1 MSKKISVV
9 LADDHSIVRK
19 GISLVLENDE
29 QIEIIGQASDGKEAL
44 EMVEKLTPDV
54 LVADISMPELNGIE
68 LTRQISEKELSTN
81 ILILSTHFEEEYIL
95 KSFDAGASG
104 YLPKDADEDEVIN
117 AIHTIAEGE
126 IYYTPEVSQILAQS
140 VIKKNKKELGENK
153 ELTEREIEVLQ
164 LVVDG
169 LSNKEIADKLFIS
182 VRTVDTHRRN
192 LMEKL
197 EAKNT
202 AELVRKAFEK
212 KLVGFLS

>member
-1 MSKKISVV
+1 MDKKISVI

-19 GISLVLENDE
+19 GISLVLENDD
-29 QIEIIGQASDGKEAL
+29 QIEIIGQASDGKEAFK
-44 EMVEKLTPDV
+44 MVEELKPDV
-54 LVADISMPELNGIE
+54 LVADISMPEVNGIE
-68 LTRQISEKELSTN
+68 LTKLISEQDLPTN
-81 ILILSTHFEEEYIL
+81 TLILSTHFEEEYIL

-104 YLPKDADEDEVIN
+104 YLPKDADEEEVIS
-117 AIHTIAEGE
+117 AIRTISEGD

-212 KLVGFLS
+212 KLVGF

>member
-1 MSKKISVV
+1 MDEKITVV

-19 GISLVLENDE
+19 GISLVLENDD
-29 QIEIIGQASDGKEAL
+29 QIEIIGQASDGKEAI
-44 EMVEKLTPDV
+44 EMVEQLNPQV

-68 LTRQISEKELSTN
+68 LTKLVISKELSTH

-104 YLPKDADEDEVIN
+104 YLPKDADEDEVIS
-117 AIHTIAEGE
+117 AIRTISKGE
-126 IYYTPEVSQILAQS
+126 VYYTPEVSQILAQS
-140 VIKKNKKELGENK
+140 VIKKHKKELGENK
-153 ELTEREIEVLQ
+153 ELTEREVEVLQ

-212 KLVGFLS
+212 KLVSFSN

>member
-1 MSKKISVV
+1 MSEKIRVL

-19 GISLVLENDE
+19 GISLVLENDD
-29 QIEIIGQASDGKEAL
+29 QIEIVGQASDGKEAL
-44 EMVEKLTPDV
+44 EMVEQLAPDV
-54 LVADISMPELNGIE
+54 LVADISMPEINGIE
-68 LTRQISEKELSTN
+68 LTKRINDQDLSTN
-81 ILILSTHFEEEYIL
+81 ILVLSTHFEEEYIL

-104 YLPKDADEDEVIN
+104 YLPKDADEDEVIS
-117 AIHTIAEGE
+117 AIHTIASGE
-126 IYYTPEVSQILAQS
+126 VYYTPKVSQILAQS

-153 ELTEREIEVLQ
+153 ELTEREIEILQ

-169 LSNKEIADKLFIS
+169 LSNKEIADQLFIS

-212 KLVGFLS
+212 KLVGFLE

>member
-1 MSKKISVV
+1 MSKKIRVL

-19 GISLVLENDE
+19 GISLVLENDD
-29 QIEIIGQASDGKEAL
+29 QIEIVGQASDGKEAL
-44 EMVEKLTPDV
+44 KMVKELSPDV
-54 LVADISMPELNGIE
+54 LVADISMPEINGIE
-68 LTRQISEKELSTN
+68 LTRLINEQESDTHT
-81 ILILSTHFEEEYIL
+81 LILSTHFEEEYIL
-95 KSFDAGASG
+95 KSFDSGASG

-117 AIHTIAEGE
+117 AIHTIAGGE
-126 IYYTPEVSQILAQS
+126 VYYTPEVSQVLAQS
-140 VIKKNKKELGENK
+140 VIKKNKKELGANK

-164 LVVDG
+164 LVVEG

-212 KLVGFLS
+212 KLVGFLN